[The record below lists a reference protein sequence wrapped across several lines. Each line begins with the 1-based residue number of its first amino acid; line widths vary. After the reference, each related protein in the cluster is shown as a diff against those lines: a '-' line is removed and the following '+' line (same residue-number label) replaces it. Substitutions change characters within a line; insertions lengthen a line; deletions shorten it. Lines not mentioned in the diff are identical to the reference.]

1 MKPILVADDEKAI
14 ANLICHILRDAGY
27 CCEMAL
33 TGETAADLIE
43 EREYELLLLDIMMPE
58 IDGYDLLKYAEPLGI
73 PVIFVTAKDEVS
85 DRVKGLRMG
94 ADDYIVKPFEPEEL
108 VARVEGVLRRT
119 KRGDQTLRVLG
130 VECDVAAHRVT
141 VGEEEI
147 FLTPKE
153 FELLVALIQNKGI
166 ILSRDYLNERIWG
179 NYDEIET
186 RTLDTHIQ
194 RLRRKLRWEKNI
206 RTLYKVGY
214 ILEDAR

>member
-1 MKPILVADDEKAI
+1 MNPILVVDDEKAI

-27 CCEMAL
+27 ECEMA
-33 TGETAADLIE
+33 TSGAKAADMIE
-43 EREYELLLLDIMMPE
+43 EKAYELVLLDIMMPE
-58 IDGYDLLKYAEPLGI
+58 IDGYDLLEYIGPLGT
-73 PVIFVTAKDEVS
+73 PVIFVTAKDDTA

-108 VARVEGVLRRT
+108 VARVESVLRRAN
-119 KRGDQTLRVLG
+119 RGDQTLSACG
-130 VECDVAAHRVT
+130 VECDMATHRVT
-141 VGEEEI
+141 AGKEEVL
-147 FLTPKE
+147 LTPKE

-166 ILSRDYLNERIWG
+166 ILSREYLNERIWG
-179 NYDEIET
+179 EYDEVET

-194 RLRRKLRWEKNI
+194 RLRKKLGWEKSI